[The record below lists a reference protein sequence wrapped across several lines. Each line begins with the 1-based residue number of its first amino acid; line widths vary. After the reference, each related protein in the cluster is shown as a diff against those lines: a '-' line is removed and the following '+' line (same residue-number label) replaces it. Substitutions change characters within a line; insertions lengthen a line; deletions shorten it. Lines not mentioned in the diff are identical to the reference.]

1 MPSGSAV
8 PYIKVQGK
16 KCKKKK
22 ERTAQED
29 KKMTNGAVKTISANR
44 NSFMET
50 AEKIRERKAARKES
64 LRKVTGSLFSCG
76 TDDPY
81 NLSPEMQARLYL

>member
-1 MPSGSAV
+1 
-8 PYIKVQGK
+8 
-16 KCKKKK
+16 
-22 ERTAQED
+22 
-29 KKMTNGAVKTISANR
+29 MTNGAVKTISANR

-76 TDDPY
+76 TDNPC
-81 NLSPEMQARLYL
+81 NLSTEMQARLYL

>member
-1 MPSGSAV
+1 
-8 PYIKVQGK
+8 
-16 KCKKKK
+16 
-22 ERTAQED
+22 
-29 KKMTNGAVKTISANR
+29 MTNGAVKTISANR

-50 AEKIRERKAARKES
+50 AEKIWERKAARKEF

-76 TDDPY
+76 TDNHY

>member
-1 MPSGSAV
+1 
-8 PYIKVQGK
+8 
-16 KCKKKK
+16 
-22 ERTAQED
+22 
-29 KKMTNGAVKTISANR
+29 MTNGAVKTISANR

-76 TDDPY
+76 TDNPY